1 MFQQAL
7 KCKHNRVQT
16 LIVFAVMAG
25 MVACPAPPCLAAP
38 TPASQPAVIL
48 NDAVAGKEL
57 ASELSNLQPTE
68 KVELR
73 GTIKIKKPGRDTDRI
88 PFGFQVLP
96 GESTWYAVYEVGS
109 TNGANAAQSYV
120 IVHQTG
126 KPNEYRR
133 YEGRVTDL
141 ACPLSQTATTPGE
154 SFTVT
159 DFRFGDLGLEFLHWP
174 HQVLVKR
181 EMKRGRICRVLE
193 SKPAQADQAAGYS
206 KVMSWIDTETGG
218 LLQADAYD
226 LQGKVLK
233 EFRLNSFK
241 KVEGKW
247 QLQEMEIQNL
257 QTKSRTWLMFDLDD
271 KANTPPK
278 TNAPPQ

>member
-7 KCKHNRVQT
+7 KCKRNRIQP
-16 LIVFAVMAG
+16 LIVFAIMASV
-25 MVACPAPPCLAAP
+25 VAFPVSPCLAAP
-38 TPASQPAVIL
+38 TPASPPAVIL
-48 NDAVAGKEL
+48 NDAPAGKALAAEL
-57 ASELSNLQPTE
+57 CDLQPTE

-73 GTIKIKKPGRDTDRI
+73 GTIKIKKPGLDTDRI

-133 YEGRVTDL
+133 YEGHVTDL
-141 ACPLSQTATTPGE
+141 ACPLNQTVTVPGE
-154 SFTVT
+154 SFSVT

-181 EMKRGRICRVLE
+181 EMKRGRTCRVLE
-193 SKPAQADQAAGYS
+193 SQPLQTDTGAGYS

-226 LQGKVLK
+226 RQGKLLK

-257 QTKSRTWLMFDLDD
+257 QTKSRTWLMFDLE
-271 KANTPPK
+271 NK
-278 TNAPPQ
+278 TNSPPQ